1 MNNDRF
7 VEIAKSIA
15 TDYKTLYIMGCFG
28 APMNEANK
36 KRNMYSNICGSIIH
50 DSPNVETTQM
60 SINW

>member
-36 KRNMYSNICGSIIH
+36 KEPNLITLRRSIAIFRIFE
-50 DSPNVETTQM
+50 N
-60 SINW
+60 